1 MAWEKGN
8 HSMGVQG
15 KEEMGP
21 PEEMTLV
28 QTEDDSASLR
38 ADVRAIPLAGLLG
51 LIYEEKLSGLLVF
64 SARRHEKSV
73 FLRGGEVVF
82 AASNMVADRLG
93 ESLVRAKML
102 TLDQFKDATSKYQP
116 GVRFGKTLVELGF
129 LSPRE
134 LWGGVRNQVEEIVR
148 SLFSYTEGQV
158 RFYEGEFSPD
168 NVVRLAL
175 PMQRLV
181 NEGLD
186 RREELLEFLELIK
199 NSQICMQSVGDIGE
213 KLSPQDRDFLGK
225 IDRDKCFL
233 ELCSEM
239 KWDPLSAAGRVR
251 HLVKVG
257 ALQVDQEEVSIER
270 AMEEEAQVRSLVTD
284 YVKLLGELVLPVV
297 ALEGASGIQERLG
310 EVLADTAEHH
320 PELLEGVELNEMAMI
335 NPEAVI
341 ERALQIDG
349 GAEEI
354 IDLAMSEL
362 ISYLEFEV
370 KNHPAIPDPEM
381 ILEGI
386 SDLRAKIGVS
396 AEGQA

>member
-1 MAWEKGN
+1 
-8 HSMGVQG
+8 MGVQG
-15 KEEMGP
+15 KEAMGP

-28 QTEDDSASLR
+28 RAEDDSASLS

-51 LIYEEKLSGLLVF
+51 LLYEDKLSGLLVF
-64 SARRHEKSV
+64 STRHHEKSV

-93 ESLVRAKML
+93 ESLVRAKMI
-102 TLDQFKDATSKYQP
+102 TLDQFKDAASQYKP

-158 RFYEGEFSPD
+158 RFYKGDFSPD

-199 NSQICMQSVGDIGE
+199 NSQIRMQSVADIGE
-213 KLSPQDRDFLGK
+213 KLSPQDRDFLVEIGS
-225 IDRDKCFL
+225 DTCFL
-233 ELCSEM
+233 ELCNEM

-257 ALQVDQEEVSIER
+257 ALQVAQEEVSIER
-270 AMEEEAQVRSLVTD
+270 AMEEEAQIRSLVTD

-320 PELLEGVELNEMAMI
+320 PELLDGVELNEMAMI

-341 ERALQIDG
+341 DRALQIDG
-349 GAEEI
+349 GAEET
-354 IDLAMSEL
+354 IDLAMGEL

-386 SDLRAKIGVS
+386 SDLRAKIGIS
-396 AEGQA
+396 AEGRA

>member
-1 MAWEKGN
+1 MAA
-8 HSMGVQG
+8 QG
-15 KEEMGP
+15 KEKIGAT
-21 PEEMTLV
+21 EEMTLV
-28 QTEDDSASLR
+28 QAEDDPASLS

-51 LIYEEKLSGLLVF
+51 LLHEERLSGLLVF
-64 SARRHEKSV
+64 SSKRHEKSV

-82 AASNMVADRLG
+82 AASNMAADRLG
-93 ESLVRAKML
+93 ESLVRAKMV
-102 TLDQFKDATSKYQP
+102 TIDQFKEATSKYQP

-134 LWGGVRNQVEEIVR
+134 LWSGVRNQVEEIVR
-148 SLFSYTEGQV
+148 SLFSYTNGQV

-199 NSQICMQSVGDIGE
+199 NSQICMQSVADIGE
-213 KLSPQDRDFLGK
+213 KLSPQDREFLES
-225 IDRDKCFL
+225 IDSDKCFL
-233 ELCSEM
+233 TLCSEL
-239 KWDPLSAAGRVR
+239 KWDPLSSAGRVR

-257 ALQVDQEEVSIER
+257 ALQVAQQEVSIES
-270 AMEEEAQVRSLVTD
+270 AMEEEAQIRSLVTD
-284 YVKLLGELVLPVV
+284 YAKLLGELVLPLV
-297 ALEGASGIQERLG
+297 ALEGASGIRGRLG

-320 PELLEGVELNEMAMI
+320 PELLEDVGLNEMAMLD
-335 NPEAVI
+335 PEAMI

-349 GAEEI
+349 DAEETI
-354 IDLAMSEL
+354 NLAMGEL
-362 ISYLEFEV
+362 IAYLEFEV
-370 KNHPAIPDPEM
+370 KNHPAIPEPEM

-386 SDLRAKIGVS
+386 SDLRAKIGVV